1 VTPILVLG
9 IGNILLKDEGVGV
22 HVVKAM
28 AEQAESPAQD
38 VEFVDG
44 GTFGPDLIDIIAN
57 RRKVIVVDAVQAEG
71 KPGTVLR
78 FGDKDLAPKTDVS
91 VSLHEVGLLETL
103 RMAKH
108 LGCAPQ
114 EVVILGIIPKDISPG
129 LEMTEEVA
137 AVVPKVIAL
146 VREELRQS

>member
-1 VTPILVLG
+1 LG

-28 AEQAESPAQD
+28 AEQAESPTQD

-78 FGDKDLAPKTDVS
+78 FGAKDLASKTDAS

-103 RMAKH
+103 LMAKQ

-114 EVVILGIIPKDISPG
+114 EVVILGVIPQDISPG
-129 LEMTEEVA
+129 LEMTAEVT

>member
-1 VTPILVLG
+1 MTPILVLG

-22 HVVKAM
+22 HVVEAM
-28 AEQAESPAQD
+28 AGQAPPPQD

-57 RRKVIVVDAVQAEG
+57 RRKVIVVDAVQAAG
-71 KPGTVLR
+71 GPGTVLR
-78 FGDKDLAPKTDVS
+78 FTDRDLAAKTEVS

-103 RMAKH
+103 LMAKH

-114 EVVILGIIPKDISPG
+114 EVVILGVIPQDISPG